1 MKIIISEEQLKF
13 LVEQEDFTLQPSKD
27 SKTTPEERF
36 VPEQQNCYNI
46 VTFIDQ
52 KITEMLKDN
61 KSKEYI
67 AQMLSSNVKLENL
80 SPERQDQIDPYH
92 ILRSD
97 IVKELKAKKGN
108 LTVQRLISDC
118 SKNFSFHKNV
128 IKNKGVFRM
137 LKINV
142 IEMPPGGGDDGL
154 TDAQCGR
161 PNWGKASSSCMKP
174 IFSGPHPIMFGG
186 MKAK

>member
-13 LVEQEDFTLQPSKD
+13 LVEQEDFTLSPSKGTEI
-27 SKTTPEERF
+27 SPEEKF
-36 VPEQQNCYNI
+36 VPEQQSCYNI

-67 AQMLSSNVKLENL
+67 AQMLASNVKLENL

-97 IVKELKAKKGN
+97 VVKELKSKKGN
-108 LTVQRLISDC
+108 VTIQRLLSDC
-118 SKNFSFHKNV
+118 TGKFSFDNNV
-128 IKNKGVFRM
+128 IKNKSIFRD
-137 LKINV
+137 LKIKV
-142 IEMPPGGGDDGL
+142 IEMKRGSSDPQG
-154 TDAQCGR
+154 AQCGR
-161 PNWGKASSSCMKP
+161 PNWGRASAACMKP
-174 IFSGPHPIMFGG
+174 LFTGPQY
-186 MKAK
+186 K